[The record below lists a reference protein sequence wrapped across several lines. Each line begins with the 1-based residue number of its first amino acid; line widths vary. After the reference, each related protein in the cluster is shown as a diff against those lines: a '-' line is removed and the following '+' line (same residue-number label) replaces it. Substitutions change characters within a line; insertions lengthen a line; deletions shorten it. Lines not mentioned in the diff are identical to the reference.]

1 MIDKIKKLV
10 TQILHFLRIGIWKV
24 DTKQSGKPRA
34 CIYTAIKSGILAY
47 RNMDWGQVNTKAAAL
62 TYNTLLSMVPLLA
75 VLFAIARGFGFQNIV
90 QSELFGYFEGQRE
103 VLEKAMTFIDK
114 SLEYA
119 QSGVFLGIGLVLL
132 LYTALN
138 LIGGIE
144 SNFNS
149 IWRIKNDRS
158 YYRQFTDYTAL
169 LLIAPVFLVCNGGL
183 SILLNSSAETK
194 LIGLVINPFIEVLPY
209 VITVLLFTFLYLYI
223 PNTKVKFSSALFA
236 GIIAGLAFQ
245 IFQQLYIN
253 GQIWISK
260 YNTIYGSFAALPLL
274 LLWLQ
279 LSWLIVLIG
288 VELSFGYQNVKK
300 FSYEKDTKNISRRYK
315 DFVIL
320 LIITLIV
327 KQFEK
332 GDKPYTASQI
342 SERFKI
348 PTRVTSDA
356 LFLLLELNLIRETP
370 SDDDI
375 VPAYIPALDIN
386 KISVAYLFNKVDSY
400 GTEDFFNIDINGEFF
415 DEWNVIQ
422 DIRRTIFEKEKDT
435 LVKNL

>member
-1 MIDKIKKLV
+1 MFEKIKILLTNV
-10 TQILHFLRIGIWKV
+10 LHFLQIGIWKV

-34 CIYTAIKSGILAY
+34 FIYTGIKSAILAY

-90 QSELFGYFEGQRE
+90 QSELFGYFEGQKD

-119 QSGVFLGIGLVLL
+119 QSGVFLGVGLILL

-169 LLIAPVFLVCNGGL
+169 LLIAPFFLVCNGGL

-194 LIGLVINPFIEVLPY
+194 LIGLVINPFIEILPY
-209 VITVLLFTFLYLYI
+209 LITILLFTFIYLYI

-236 GIIAGLAFQ
+236 GVIAGLSFQ
-245 IFQQLYIN
+245 LFQQLYIN

-260 YNTIYGSFAALPLL
+260 YNAIYGSFAALPLL

-356 LFLLLELNLIRETP
+356 LFLLLELNIIRETP

>member
-1 MIDKIKKLV
+1 M
-10 TQILHFLRIGIWKV
+10 
-24 DTKQSGKPRA
+24 
-34 CIYTAIKSGILAY
+34 
-47 RNMDWGQVNTKAAAL
+47 
-62 TYNTLLSMVPLLA
+62 
-75 VLFAIARGFGFQNIV
+75 
-90 QSELFGYFEGQRE
+90 
-103 VLEKAMTFIDK
+103 
-114 SLEYA
+114 
-119 QSGVFLGIGLVLL
+119 
-132 LYTALN
+132 
-138 LIGGIE
+138 
-144 SNFNS
+144 
-149 IWRIKNDRS
+149 
-158 YYRQFTDYTAL
+158 
-169 LLIAPVFLVCNGGL
+169 
-183 SILLNSSAETK
+183 
-194 LIGLVINPFIEVLPY
+194 
-209 VITVLLFTFLYLYI
+209 
-223 PNTKVKFSSALFA
+223 
-236 GIIAGLAFQ
+236 
-245 IFQQLYIN
+245 
-253 GQIWISK
+253 
-260 YNTIYGSFAALPLL
+260 L

>member
-34 CIYTAIKSGILAY
+34 FIYTAIKSAILAY

-209 VITVLLFTFLYLYI
+209 VITILLFTFLYLYI
-223 PNTKVKFSSALFA
+223 PNTKVKFTSALFA
-236 GIIAGLAFQ
+236 GVIAGLAFQ
-245 IFQQLYIN
+245 LFQQLYIS

-300 FSYEKDTKNISRRYK
+300 FSYEKETKNISRRYK

-348 PTRVTSDA
+348 PTRVTSDV
-356 LFLLLELNLIRETP
+356 LFLLLELNIIRETP
-370 SDDDI
+370 SDDTI
-375 VPAYIPALDIN
+375 VPAYVPALDIN